1 MRLVLKKFF
10 GKADQVDLAG
20 AEREVNLRVG
30 GGDAQAVDGN
40 CWEWA
45 EITDTNKYNSLE
57 KWFYFIKYCSLCIS
71 TYLFR

>member
-1 MRLVLKKFF
+1 MWKYSLLSFEKFV

-20 AEREVNLRVG
+20 AEREANLRVV

-45 EITDTNKYNSLE
+45 EITDTNKYYSLG
-57 KWFYFIKYCSLCIS
+57 K
-71 TYLFR
+71 